1 MSTLTDYL
9 RILRKRK
16 LLVLSAVVCCAA
28 TALAA
33 SMATIPVYQ
42 ASAKLLVMARAQPSG
57 GVSSAYEGA
66 LLSQQ
71 LMQSFAAVIE
81 ARPTAEA
88 ALRRQYENI
97 PAGVLQQRIK
107 ADPIPDTLLIE
118 LSYEDIDPAR
128 AQRLTNAVALA
139 FVSQVPGLQGGSTVR
154 VSLVEPA
161 LRPTVPV
168 RPQTRFN
175 VALAAML
182 GLMLGVGFAYL
193 AEHLDTSIRSADTLE
208 AAADAPVV
216 GTIPLFAA
224 SEQPLP
230 VVREPRS
237 VEAEAFRKLRTNLS
251 FLGVDRGS
259 LCCVVTSPSVG
270 EGKSTVTANLAMA
283 IAQSGLRVIV
293 VEADLRRPTVH
304 RLFGLQ
310 QRVGTTTVL
319 LDHVD
324 IDDALH
330 RLDDEP
336 VAVLTSGQV
345 PPNPS
350 ELLGSRPMG
359 ELVAELRR
367 RADVVLI
374 DSAPVLP
381 VADPVVV
388 SQFADGV
395 LLVARAGA
403 TTRDHIKAARAACDR
418 GGARV
423 LGVVL
428 NAAPFNADRAAYYG
442 YYGPREPEAVHA
454 NGNGAGSQ
462 QPAGNGAGPPQRASA
477 RTRRHARSKA
487 GA

>member
-1 MSTLTDYL
+1 MNTFTDLL
-9 RILRKRK
+9 RTLRKRR
-16 LLVLSAVVCCAA
+16 LLVVAAVVCCAA

-33 SMATIPVYQ
+33 SLATIPVYR
-42 ASAKLLVMARAQPSG
+42 ASAKLLVMARSQPG
-57 GVSSAYEGA
+57 AEGINSAYTGA

-71 LMQSFAAVIE
+71 LMESFAAVIE
-81 ARPTAEA
+81 SRPTAEA

-97 PAGVLQQRIK
+97 PAGVLQKRVK

-118 LSYEDIDPAR
+118 LSLEDIDPDR

-139 FVSQVPGLQGGSTVR
+139 FVGQVPRLQGGSTVQ

-161 LRPTVPV
+161 LRPGAPV
-168 RPQTRFN
+168 RPQTSFN
-175 VALAAML
+175 VTLAALL
-182 GLMLGVGFAYL
+182 GLMIGVGFAFL
-193 AEHLDTSIRSADTLE
+193 AEQLDTSIRSADVLE
-208 AAADAPVV
+208 GAADAPVV
-216 GTIPLFAA
+216 GTIPLFTAA
-224 SEQPLP
+224 EQPLP

-251 FLGVDRGS
+251 FLGVDKGS

-270 EGKSTVTANLAMA
+270 EGKSTVTANLALA

-304 RLFGLQ
+304 KLFGVQ

-319 LDHVD
+319 LDHADV
-324 IDDALH
+324 DDALH
-330 RLDDEP
+330 HLEGES
-336 VAVLTSGQV
+336 VAVLTSGQL

-367 RADVVLI
+367 RADVILI
-374 DSAPVLP
+374 DSAPLLP

-395 LLVARAGA
+395 LLVARAGS
-403 TTRDHIKAARAACDR
+403 TTRDHVRAARAACEK
-418 GGARV
+418 GGAKV

-428 NAAPFNADRAAYYG
+428 NAAPLNADRAAYYG
-442 YYGPREPEAVHA
+442 YYGPRVPEAVDA
-454 NGNGAGSQ
+454 NGNGVGSRAQ
-462 QPAGNGAGPPQRASA
+462 RHAKSRASA
-477 RTRRHARSKA
+477 SKA
-487 GA
+487 DAPKAST

>member
-1 MSTLTDYL
+1 MSALTDYL

-16 LLVLSAVVCCAA
+16 LLVLAAVVCCAA

-33 SMATIPVYQ
+33 STATIPVYR
-42 ASAKLLVMARAQPSG
+42 ASAKLLVMARTQPSG

-97 PAGVLQQRIK
+97 PAGVLQQRVK
-107 ADPIPDTLLIE
+107 AEPIPDTLLIE
-118 LSYEDIDPAR
+118 LSIEDIDPAR

-139 FVSQVPGLQGGSTVR
+139 FVDQVPTLQGGSTVR

-182 GLMLGVGFAYL
+182 GLMLGVGVAFL
-193 AEHLDTSIRSADTLE
+193 AEHLDTSIRSADALE
-208 AAADAPVV
+208 VAAGAPVV
-216 GTIPLFAA
+216 GTIPLFEAT
-224 SEQPLP
+224 EQPLP
-230 VVREPRS
+230 VVSEPRS

-310 QRVGTTTVL
+310 HRVGTTTVL
-319 LDHVD
+319 LDHADV
-324 IDDALH
+324 DDALQQ
-330 RLDDEP
+330 LDEEP
-336 VAVLTSGQV
+336 VAVLTSGQI

-374 DSAPVLP
+374 DSAPLLP

-388 SQFADGV
+388 SQFADGM
-395 LLVARAGA
+395 LLVARAGS

-428 NAAPFNADRAAYYG
+428 NAAPQNADRAAYYG
-442 YYGPREPEAVHA
+442 YYGPREPEAVQA
-454 NGNGAGSQ
+454 NGNGS
-462 QPAGNGAGPPQRASA
+462 RAS
-477 RTRRHARSKA
+477 RHARSKA

>member
-1 MSTLTDYL
+1 MSALTDLL
-9 RILRKRK
+9 RTLRKRK
-16 LLVLSAVVCCAA
+16 LLVLAAVICCAA

-33 SMATIPVYQ
+33 SMATIPVYR
-42 ASAKLLVMARAQPSG
+42 ASAKLLVMTRSSQPG
-57 GVSSAYEGA
+57 AAGINTAYTGA

-71 LMQSFAAVIE
+71 LMQSFAEVLE
-81 ARPTAEA
+81 SRPTAEA

-107 ADPIPDTLLIE
+107 AEPIPDTLLIE
-118 LSYEDIDPAR
+118 LSLEDIDQDR

-139 FVSQVPGLQGGSTVR
+139 FVGQVPNLQGGSTVQ

-168 RPQTRFN
+168 RPQTTFN
-175 VALAAML
+175 VTLAALL
-182 GLMLGVGFAYL
+182 GLMIGVGFAFL
-193 AEHLDTSIRSADTLE
+193 AEHLDTSIRSADALE
-208 AAADAPVV
+208 GAAEAPVV

-224 SEQPLP
+224 AEQPLP
-230 VVREPRS
+230 VVSEPRS

-251 FLGVDRGS
+251 FLGVDKGS

-283 IAQSGLRVIV
+283 IAQSGLQVIV

-304 RLFGLQ
+304 RLFGVQ
-310 QRVGTTTVL
+310 HRVGTTTVL
-319 LDHVD
+319 LDHAD
-324 IDDALH
+324 MDDALH
-330 RLDDEP
+330 HLDGDP
-336 VAVLTSGQV
+336 VAVLTSGQL

-359 ELVAELRR
+359 ELIGQLRQ
-367 RADVVLI
+367 RADVILI

-395 LLVARAGA
+395 LLVARAGS
-403 TTRDHIKAARAACDR
+403 TTRDHVKAARAACQR
-418 GGARV
+418 GGAKV

-428 NAAPFNADRAAYYG
+428 NAAPLNADRAAYYG
-442 YYGPREPEAVHA
+442 YYGPRDPEVVEA
-454 NGNGAGSQ
+454 NGDGVASR
-462 QPAGNGAGPPQRASA
+462 AQR
-477 RTRRHARSKA
+477 HGRSKA
-487 GA
+487 AASKAGT

>member
-1 MSTLTDYL
+1 MSALTDYL

-16 LLVLSAVVCCAA
+16 LLVLAAVVCCAA

-33 SMATIPVYQ
+33 STATIPVYR
-42 ASAKLLVMARAQPSG
+42 ASAKLLVMARTQPSG

-88 ALRRQYENI
+88 ALRRQYENL

-107 ADPIPDTLLIE
+107 AEPIPDTLLIE
-118 LSYEDIDPAR
+118 LSIEDIDPAR

-139 FVSQVPGLQGGSTVR
+139 FVDQVPTLQGGSTVR

-182 GLMLGVGFAYL
+182 GLMLGVGVAFL
-193 AEHLDTSIRSADTLE
+193 AEHLDTSIRSADALE
-208 AAADAPVV
+208 VAAGAPVV
-216 GTIPLFAA
+216 GTIPLFEAT
-224 SEQPLP
+224 EQPLP
-230 VVREPRS
+230 VVSEPRS

-310 QRVGTTTVL
+310 HRVGTTTVL
-319 LDHVD
+319 LDHADV
-324 IDDALH
+324 DDALQQ
-330 RLDDEP
+330 LDEEP
-336 VAVLTSGQV
+336 VAVLTSGQL

-374 DSAPVLP
+374 DSAPLLP

-388 SQFADGV
+388 SQFADGM
-395 LLVARAGA
+395 LLVARAGS

-428 NAAPFNADRAAYYG
+428 NAAPQNADRAAYYG
-442 YYGPREPEAVHA
+442 YYGPREPEAVQA
-454 NGNGAGSQ
+454 NGNGS
-462 QPAGNGAGPPQRASA
+462 RAS
-477 RTRRHARSKA
+477 RHARSKA

>member
-1 MSTLTDYL
+1 MSALTDYL

-16 LLVLSAVVCCAA
+16 LLVLAAVVCCAA

-33 SMATIPVYQ
+33 STATIPVYR
-42 ASAKLLVMARAQPSG
+42 ASAKLLVMARTQPSG

-97 PAGVLQQRIK
+97 PAGVLQQRVK
-107 ADPIPDTLLIE
+107 AEPIPDTLLIE
-118 LSYEDIDPAR
+118 LSIEDIDPAR

-139 FVSQVPGLQGGSTVR
+139 FVDQVPTLQGGSTVR

-182 GLMLGVGFAYL
+182 GLMLGVGVAFL
-193 AEHLDTSIRSADTLE
+193 AEHLDTSIRSADALE
-208 AAADAPVV
+208 VAGGAPVV
-216 GTIPLFAA
+216 GTIPLFEAT
-224 SEQPLP
+224 EQPLP
-230 VVREPRS
+230 VVSEPRS

-310 QRVGTTTVL
+310 HRVGTTTVL
-319 LDHVD
+319 LDHADV
-324 IDDALH
+324 DDALQQ
-330 RLDDEP
+330 LDEEP
-336 VAVLTSGQV
+336 VAVLTSGQL

-374 DSAPVLP
+374 DSAPLLP

-388 SQFADGV
+388 SQFADGM
-395 LLVARAGA
+395 LLVARAGS

-428 NAAPFNADRAAYYG
+428 NAAPQNADRAAYYG
-442 YYGPREPEAVHA
+442 YYGPREPEAVQA
-454 NGNGAGSQ
+454 NGNGS
-462 QPAGNGAGPPQRASA
+462 RAS
-477 RTRRHARSKA
+477 RHARSKA

>member
-1 MSTLTDYL
+1 MNTFTDL
-9 RILRKRK
+9 LPTLRKRR
-16 LLVLSAVVCCAA
+16 LLVIAAVVCCAA

-33 SMATIPVYQ
+33 SLATIPVYR
-42 ASAKLLVMARAQPSG
+42 ASAKLLVMARSQPG
-57 GVSSAYEGA
+57 AGAEGVSNAYTGA

-71 LMQSFAAVIE
+71 LMQSFAAVIQS
-81 ARPTAEA
+81 RPTAEA

-107 ADPIPDTLLIE
+107 AEPIPDTLLIQ
-118 LSYEDIDPAR
+118 LSLEDIDPDR
-128 AQRLTNAVALA
+128 AQRLTNAVANA
-139 FVSQVPGLQGGSTVR
+139 FVSQVPRLQGGTTVQ

-161 LRPTVPV
+161 LRPGAPV
-168 RPQTRFN
+168 RPQTSFN
-175 VALAAML
+175 VTLAALL
-182 GLMLGVGFAYL
+182 GLMIGVGFAFL
-193 AEHLDTSIRSADTLE
+193 AEHLDTSIRSADALE
-208 AAADAPVV
+208 SAADAPVV

-224 SEQPLP
+224 AEQPLP

-251 FLGVDRGS
+251 FLSVDKGS

-270 EGKSTVTANLAMA
+270 EGKSTVTANLALA

-304 RLFGLQ
+304 KLFGVQ

-319 LDHVD
+319 LDHADV
-324 IDDALH
+324 DDALH
-330 RLDDEP
+330 HLDSES
-336 VAVLTSGQV
+336 VAVLTSGQL

-367 RADVVLI
+367 RADVILI
-374 DSAPVLP
+374 DSAPLLP

-388 SQFADGV
+388 SQFADGM
-395 LLVARAGA
+395 LLVARAGS
-403 TTRDHIKAARAACDR
+403 TTRDHVKAARAACAK
-418 GGARV
+418 GGAKV

-428 NAAPFNADRAAYYG
+428 NAAPLNADRAAYYG
-442 YYGPREPEAVHA
+442 YYGPREPEAVAA
-454 NGNGAGSQ
+454 NGNGAGRRSQ
-462 QPAGNGAGPPQRASA
+462 
-477 RTRRHARSKA
+477 RHARSKSSA
-487 GA
+487 SKAST

>member
-1 MSTLTDYL
+1 MSTLTDHF

-16 LLVLSAVVCCAA
+16 LLVLATMVCCAA

-33 SMATIPVYQ
+33 SMATIPVYR
-42 ASAKLLVMARAQPSG
+42 ASAKLLVMARTQPSG
-57 GVSSAYEGA
+57 GISSAYEGA

-71 LMQSFAAVIE
+71 LMESFAAVIE
-81 ARPTAEA
+81 SRPTAEE

-97 PAGVLQQRIK
+97 PPGVLQPRVK
-107 ADPIPDTLLIE
+107 AEPIPDTLLIE
-118 LSYEDIDPAR
+118 LSIEDIDPAR
-128 AQRLTNAVALA
+128 AQRLTNAVAYA
-139 FVSQVPGLQGGSTVR
+139 FIGKVPSLQGSTNVR
-154 VSLVEPA
+154 VTLVEPA
-161 LRPTVPV
+161 LRPGVPV

-182 GLMLGVGFAYL
+182 GLMLGIGFAFL
-193 AEHLDTSIRSADTLE
+193 AEHLDTSIRTADTLE

-224 SEQPLP
+224 AEQPLP
-230 VVREPRS
+230 VVSEPRS

-319 LDHVD
+319 LDHAEVG
-324 IDDALH
+324 DALH
-330 RLDDEP
+330 HLDGEP
-336 VAVLTSGQV
+336 VAVLTSGQL

-359 ELVAELRR
+359 ELVTELRR

-374 DSAPVLP
+374 DSAPLLP

-395 LLVARAGA
+395 LLVARAGS
-403 TTRDHIKAARAACDR
+403 TTRDHIKAARAACDK

-428 NAAPFNADRAAYYG
+428 NAAPLNADRAAYYG
-442 YYGPREPEAVHA
+442 YYGPRQPEPVQA
-454 NGNGAGSQ
+454 NGHNGDGDGDGAGS
-462 QPAGNGAGPPQRASA
+462 PASSRS
-477 RTRRHARSKA
+477 RRHARSRA

>member
-1 MSTLTDYL
+1 MSALTDYL

-16 LLVLSAVVCCAA
+16 LLVLAAVVCCAA

-33 SMATIPVYQ
+33 SAATIPVYR
-42 ASAKLLVMARAQPSG
+42 ASAKLLVMARTQPSG

-97 PAGVLQQRIK
+97 PAGVLQQRVK
-107 ADPIPDTLLIE
+107 AEPIPDTLLIE
-118 LSYEDIDPAR
+118 LSIEDIDPAR

-139 FVSQVPGLQGGSTVR
+139 FVDQVPTLQGGSTVR

-182 GLMLGVGFAYL
+182 GLMLGVGVAFL
-193 AEHLDTSIRSADTLE
+193 TEHLDTSIRSADALE
-208 AAADAPVV
+208 VAAGAPVV
-216 GTIPLFAA
+216 GTIPLFEAT
-224 SEQPLP
+224 EQPLP
-230 VVREPRS
+230 VVSEPRS

-310 QRVGTTTVL
+310 HRVGTTTVL
-319 LDHVD
+319 LDHADV
-324 IDDALH
+324 DDALQQ
-330 RLDDEP
+330 LDDEP
-336 VAVLTSGQV
+336 VAVLTSGQL

-374 DSAPVLP
+374 DSAPLLP

-388 SQFADGV
+388 SQFADGM
-395 LLVARAGA
+395 LLVARAGS

-428 NAAPFNADRAAYYG
+428 NAAPQNADRAAYYG
-442 YYGPREPEAVHA
+442 YYGPREPEAVQA
-454 NGNGAGSQ
+454 NGNGS
-462 QPAGNGAGPPQRASA
+462 RAS
-477 RTRRHARSKA
+477 RHARSKA